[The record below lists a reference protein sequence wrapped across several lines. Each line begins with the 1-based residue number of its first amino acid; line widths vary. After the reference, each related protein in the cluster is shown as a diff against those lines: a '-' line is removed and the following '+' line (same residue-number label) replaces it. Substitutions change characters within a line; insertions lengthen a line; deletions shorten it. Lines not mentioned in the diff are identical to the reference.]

1 MEIGRSVA
9 GGAWWRAPAVVI
21 ICGCL
26 IALITFGLRTSFGLF
41 VEPLSEGRDW
51 SREVFALAIAIQ
63 NILWG
68 LGQPVAGAV
77 ADRYGAARVLAA
89 GGAVYALGVGLMA
102 VSDTPL
108 ALNLTA
114 GVLVGLGLSGGSFT
128 IVIAA
133 FSRLV
138 PPDRRS
144 WSMGM
149 ATAAGSLGQFVFA
162 PVGQAFIS
170 SYGWATALVLLAC
183 FGATVP
189 VLAVALKSPPAE
201 GASSD
206 AIELALPAR
215 DAVREAFGHGSYLL
229 LVAGFFVCGFHIA
242 FITTHLP
249 AHLSDAAS
257 YSHAHGAHAGGGLGL
272 AAWAIALIGLFN
284 VVGSY
289 GAGVL
294 GGKMSKRKLL
304 AGIYLSRAAVIALFV
319 TLPPSTPV
327 VLAFAALIGVLWLST
342 VPLTSGL
349 VAVMFG
355 TRNLGALFGFVF
367 LSHQVGAF
375 LGVWLGGV
383 AYEQTGSYAPVWWA
397 SVLLG
402 VLAAALHWPIVE
414 KAAPAYAAATR
425 AG

>member
-1 MEIGRSVA
+1 MGIERSE
-9 GGAWWRAPAVVI
+9 GGAGVARWRTPVVVI
-21 ICGCL
+21 FCGCL
-26 IALITFGLRTSFGLF
+26 IALITYGLRTSFGLF
-41 VEPLSEGRDW
+41 VEPLSEGRGW

-77 ADRYGAARVLAA
+77 ADRYGAARVLAV

-102 VSDTPL
+102 TSTTPL

-138 PPDRRS
+138 PADRRS
-144 WSMGM
+144 WAMGM

-170 SYGWATALVLLAC
+170 SYGWATALLLLAC

-189 VLAVALKSPPAE
+189 VLAVALKSRPAE
-201 GASSD
+201 GGYG
-206 AIELALPAR
+206 EPTLPAR
-215 DAVREAFGHGSYLL
+215 EAVREAFGHGSYLL
-229 LVAGFFVCGFHIA
+229 LVAGFFVCGFHVA

-249 AHLSDAAS
+249 AHLSDAAA
-257 YSHAHGAHAGGGLGL
+257 YSHAHGAHVGGGPGL
-272 AAWAIALIGLFN
+272 AAWALALIGLFN

-294 GGKMSKRKLL
+294 GDKTSKRKLL

-327 VLAFAALIGVLWLST
+327 VLAFAALMGVLWLST

-355 TRNLGALFGFVF
+355 TRYLGTLFGFVF

-414 KAAPAYAAATR
+414 KAAPRYAAATR

>member
-1 MEIGRSVA
+1 MAR
-9 GGAWWRAPAVVI
+9 WRTPVVVI
-21 ICGCL
+21 FCGCL
-26 IALITFGLRTSFGLF
+26 IALITYGLRTSFGLF
-41 VEPLSEGRDW
+41 VEPLSEGRGW

-77 ADRYGAARVLAA
+77 ADRYGAARVLAV

-102 VSDTPL
+102 TSTTPL

-138 PPDRRS
+138 PADRRS
-144 WSMGM
+144 WAMGM

-170 SYGWATALVLLAC
+170 SYGWATALLLLAC

-189 VLAVALKSPPAE
+189 VLAVALKSRPAE
-201 GASSD
+201 GGYG
-206 AIELALPAR
+206 EPTLPAR
-215 DAVREAFGHGSYLL
+215 EAVREAFGHGSYLL
-229 LVAGFFVCGFHIA
+229 LVAGFFVCGFHVA

-249 AHLSDAAS
+249 AHLSDAAA
-257 YSHAHGAHAGGGLGL
+257 YSHAHGAHVGGGPGL
-272 AAWAIALIGLFN
+272 AAWALALIGLFN

-294 GGKMSKRKLL
+294 GDKTSKRKLL

-327 VLAFAALIGVLWLST
+327 VLAFAALMGVLWLST

-355 TRNLGALFGFVF
+355 TRYLGTLFGFVF

-414 KAAPAYAAATR
+414 KAAPRYAAATR